1 MLQTLAYRNKDNLH
15 FGAIVAGH
23 DKYNGPS
30 LYEIALGGTLVK
42 TNFALAGSGSGSIYS
57 WFDKNWKD
65 NMSADQA
72 RYGRKRFSLREVP
85 TNVCVSKSFRVACR
99 GACDG
104 AGQCQRWV
112 YTHCHDQCSGS
123 SPGIHSWR
131 PSAGKVWKSVL
142 WTSSV
147 HVKRAAS
154 NLS

>member
-72 RYGRKRFSLREVP
+72 RYGRKSFSLYDKCP
-85 TNVCVSKSFRVACR
+85 QMCVSLSHFVLHAVAHAMARDSASGGCIR
-99 GACDG
+99 IVMINAQGVHREFIPG
-104 AGQCQRWV
+104 
-112 YTHCHDQCSGS
+112 DQVPVKYGS
-123 SPGIHSWR
+123 
-131 PSAGKVWKSVL
+131 
-142 WTSSV
+142 
-147 HVKRAAS
+147 
-154 NLS
+154 LSYGRHQSM